1 MPFGRPVLFS
11 WRVSRPD
18 NRGRD
23 RGGGERE
30 RPRASPREHT
40 LHGHGHQQP
49 TLYTRGRGERSSG
62 ESTAGGAGV
71 KRLNPKRVACDTAP
85 RFRVDCLGFR
95 VWGRRHSSTQVELA
109 LRERARQCT
118 RSQARAGVE
127 GAHFFAR
134 RRAIFSSRVSVS
146 LDAFFLSL
154 LSSSEEL
161 HRRAHVLGLRVEG
174 LGRNCT
180 AGHVRTR
187 RELAA
192 AAAAS
197 A

>member
-1 MPFGRPVLFS
+1 LFS

-49 TLYTRGRGERSSG
+49 TLSPRGRGERSSG

-85 RFRVDCLGFR
+85 RFRVDCLGFG

-118 RSQARAGVE
+118 RSQARAGWKVLTFSRG
-127 GAHFFAR
+127 GAPFSPREFQCPWMPSSCP
-134 RRAIFSSRVSVS
+134 SSR
-146 LDAFFLSL
+146 
-154 LSSSEEL
+154 
-161 HRRAHVLGLRVEG
+161 LR
-174 LGRNCT
+174 RNCT
-180 AGHVRTR
+180 AAHTF
-187 RELAA
+187 
-192 AAAAS
+192 
-197 A
+197 